1 MEQGN
6 MRYVSLINLKVKNT
20 FFLCIFLFFFFGV
33 FCAFMLM
40 KGNQQM
46 SFTFKHVFN
55 NECIVFTHELHVMIR
70 GTEHLLNSKYFGR
83 FEIKC

>member
-1 MEQGN
+1 
-6 MRYVSLINLKVKNT
+6 
-20 FFLCIFLFFFFGV
+20 
-33 FCAFMLM
+33 MLM